1 MALMS
6 IEKQAQDYYARA
18 PLIVLGSGASA
29 AYGMSGMGKLANY
42 LIEHTDVSDLPE
54 KDQSNWVSFC
64 EALNSGVGLETALHQ
79 VQVSE
84 ALTGKIINHTW
95 TLINRED
102 LEIFKRSLEG
112 NDRYSLGILLSHM
125 FRSSISTIN
134 IITTNYDRLAE
145 YACDKENIHH
155 YTGFTHGYF
164 RQLSQPSEVK
174 VSRKANIWKVHGSLD
189 WFESPLKDVIGLSHL
204 EEIPAG
210 YLPQIVTPGTQKY
223 QRTHLEP
230 YRSIINNADLAITNA
245 ASYLCV
251 GYGFNDEHIQPKLM
265 RKCARQGAPIT
276 IVTYALSEA
285 TKKHVINGGVN
296 NYLAIERGAHDD
308 QSVIYSSLEKEPV
321 VVEKNLWSLQGYLT
335 LIM

>member
-1 MALMS
+1 MS
-6 IEKQAQDYYARA
+6 FEKQAQDYYARA
-18 PLIVLGSGASA
+18 PLIVLGSGSSA
-29 AYGMSGMGKLANY
+29 AYGMSGMGPLANY

-54 KDQSNWVSFC
+54 KDQRNWVSFC
-64 EALNSGVGLETALHQ
+64 DALNSGVDLETALHQ

-84 ALTGKIINHTW
+84 ALTDKIINHTW

-102 LEIFKRSLEG
+102 LDIFNNRLEC
-112 NDRYSLGILLSHM
+112 NERFSLGILLSHM

-145 YACDKENIHH
+145 YACDRENIHH

-204 EEIPAG
+204 EEIPVG
-210 YLPQIVTPGTQKY
+210 YSPHIVTPGTQKY

-265 RKCARQGAPIT
+265 SKCARQGAPIT

-285 TKKHVINGGVN
+285 TKTHVINGDVD
-296 NYLAIERGAHDD
+296 NYLAIERGEHDD
-308 QSVIYSSLEKEPV
+308 QSVIYSSIEKGPV